1 MMMSEFIERVGFEPT
16 AAEYQEIEKE
26 YMGCDV
32 DKDQFCKEWKKNGGI
47 QRLMRLRARRIEEL
61 EAELIKKD
69 RQYDEMDIRYCR
81 RINQLRED
89 MNMNDKLEEAIAE
102 NNQQKEE
109 LIRMSKLYQE
119 AMTEKAEAEKKLE
132 TIRAAFAILIPGKEV
147 E

>member
-16 AAEYQEIEKE
+16 AAEYQETERE

-61 EAELIKKD
+61 EAELMKKD
-69 RQYDEMDIRYCR
+69 RQYDEMDTRYCR
-81 RINQLRED
+81 RINQLREG
-89 MNMNDKLEEAIAE
+89 MNDKLEEAIAE

-119 AMTEKAEAEKKLE
+119 AMIEKAEAEKKLE
-132 TIRAAFAILIPGKEV
+132 TIRAAFAILIPGKEA

>member
-16 AAEYQEIEKE
+16 AAEYQEIERE

-61 EAELIKKD
+61 EAELMKKD
-69 RQYDEMDIRYCR
+69 RQYDEMDTRYCR

-89 MNMNDKLEEAIAE
+89 MNDKLEEAIAE

-132 TIRAAFAILIPGKEV
+132 TIRAAFAILIPEKEV
-147 E
+147 K

>member
-1 MMMSEFIERVGFEPT
+1 
-16 AAEYQEIEKE
+16 
-26 YMGCDV
+26 
-32 DKDQFCKEWKKNGGI
+32 
-47 QRLMRLRARRIEEL
+47 MRLRARRIEEL
-61 EAELIKKD
+61 EAEVAMKD
-69 RQYDEMDIRYCR
+69 RQYDEMDARYCS
-81 RINQLRED
+81 RINQLQED
-89 MNMNDKLEEAIAE
+89 MNNKLEEAIAE

>member
-1 MMMSEFIERVGFEPT
+1 M
-16 AAEYQEIEKE
+16 
-26 YMGCDV
+26 
-32 DKDQFCKEWKKNGGI
+32 
-47 QRLMRLRARRIEEL
+47 
-61 EAELIKKD
+61 KKD
-69 RQYDEMDIRYCR
+69 RQYDEMDTRYCS

-89 MNMNDKLEEAIAE
+89 MNNKLEEAIAE

-147 E
+147 GIDGR

>member
-16 AAEYQEIEKE
+16 AAEYQEIERE

-61 EAELIKKD
+61 EAELMKKD
-69 RQYDEMDIRYCR
+69 RQYDEMDTRYCR
-81 RINQLRED
+81 RINQLREG
-89 MNMNDKLEEAIAE
+89 MNDKLEEAIAE

-119 AMTEKAEAEKKLE
+119 A
-132 TIRAAFAILIPGKEV
+132 
-147 E
+147 

>member
-16 AAEYQEIEKE
+16 AVEYQEIERE

-61 EAELIKKD
+61 EAELMKKD
-69 RQYDEMDIRYCR
+69 RQYDEMDTRYCR

-89 MNMNDKLEEAIAE
+89 MNNKLEEAIAE
-102 NNQQKEE
+102 NKQQKEE
-109 LIRMSKLYQE
+109 LIRVSKLYQE
-119 AMTEKAEAEKKLE
+119 AVKQRRTS
-132 TIRAAFAILIPGKEV
+132 G
-147 E
+147 

>member
-16 AAEYQEIEKE
+16 AAEYQEIERE
-26 YMGCDV
+26 YKGCDV

-61 EAELIKKD
+61 EAELMKKD
-69 RQYDEMDIRYCR
+69 RQYDEMDTRYCR
-81 RINQLRED
+81 RINQLREG
-89 MNMNDKLEEAIAE
+89 MNDKLEEAIAE

-119 AMTEKAEAEKKLE
+119 AMIEKAEAEKKLE
-132 TIRAAFAILIPGKEV
+132 TIRAAFAILIPGKEA